1 MKTKVD
7 TITNLGVVLTGIR
20 QNVERYTVTGISR
33 PFSIQCWRQI
43 HN

>member
-1 MKTKVD
+1 VD
-7 TITNLGVVLTGIR
+7 TITNLQVVLTGIR
-20 QNVERYTVTGISR
+20 QNAEPYIVTGIPR